1 MSGAVSH
8 CANPARGEAGFLIG
22 GIAHVVR
29 PSFAALVAAEA
40 EIGPL
45 LALVDRAAEGR
56 LTLSEMAALL
66 WHCLVPR
73 PEALTRD
80 AVGEAL
86 LDQGVAVAL
95 PALRMIL
102 RQVLSGST

>member
-1 MSGAVSH
+1 V
-8 CANPARGEAGFLIG
+8 RGEANFLVG
-22 GIAHVVR
+22 DVQHVVR
-29 PSFAALVAAEA
+29 PSFGALVAAEA

-56 LTLSEMAALL
+56 LTLAEMAALL
-66 WHCLVPR
+66 WHCLVPGAER
-73 PEALTRD
+73 PTRE
-80 AVGEAL
+80 AVGQAL
-86 LDQGVAVAL
+86 LDHGVSAAL